1 VAPLPTTSVDEL
13 ERGGETCEG
22 SASQEEHESVD
33 EQDADSAIASDAEV
47 DTATS
52 MLYSH
57 LML

>member
-1 VAPLPTTSVDEL
+1 VAPLHTTSVDEP

-33 EQDADSAIASDAEV
+33 EQDAAFAIAFNAEV

-57 LML
+57 LVL